1 MLQRTPIGTSSGDGY
16 DGPRYGISED
26 DIANAKIAL
35 VIIVVVFALQLTFA
49 GLALLAS
56 AHPYPPAPDRTVAR
70 ARPATHRR
78 RPS

>member
-1 MLQRTPIGTSSGDGY
+1 MLQRTPIGTSSGDRY
-16 DGPRYGISED
+16 DGSRYGISED

-56 AHPYPPAPDRTVAR
+56 APSLPAGP
-70 ARPATHRR
+70 
-78 RPS
+78 